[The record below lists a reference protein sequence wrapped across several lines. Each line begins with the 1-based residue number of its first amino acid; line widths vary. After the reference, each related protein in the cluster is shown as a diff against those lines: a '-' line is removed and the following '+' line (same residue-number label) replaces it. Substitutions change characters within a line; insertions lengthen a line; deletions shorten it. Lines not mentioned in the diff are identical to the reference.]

1 MKRIAVFVLAVLVTM
16 ALGSESLRA
25 EQKKTSKKPMT
36 RDQLINLA
44 LSGAPPHIA
53 KDATVMIPGDDGK
66 LMEVKKG
73 TNGFTCV
80 PDDPGTPIDDPICN
94 DEAAFQWVTSLMNND
109 PKPANTVPGIS
120 YMAKGA
126 AHWEKDGKI
135 LMKEEPGAKMVKEP
149 PHWMVFWPFDSK
161 ASGIPSHPNPGG
173 AWVMFDGTPYAHLMI
188 YQDPKKLK

>member
-1 MKRIAVFVLAVLVTM
+1 MERASIFFLSVLLAT
-16 ALGSESLRA
+16 ALGIGTLGA
-25 EQKKTSKKPMT
+25 EEKKMSKKPMT

-53 KDATVMIPGDDGK
+53 KEATVMIPGDDGK

-73 TNGFTCV
+73 INGFTCV
-80 PDDPGTPIDDPICN
+80 PDDPGTPIEDPICS
-94 DEAAFQWVTSLMNND
+94 DEAAFQWVNSLMNND

-120 YMAKGA
+120 YMAKGG

-135 LMKEEPGAKMVKEP
+135 LMKEELGAKMVKEP

-161 ASGIPSHPNPGG
+161 ASGIPSLPNPGG
-173 AWVMFDGTPYAHLMI
+173 VWVMFDGTPYAHLMI
-188 YQDPKKLK
+188 YQDPNKLK

>member
-1 MKRIAVFVLAVLVTM
+1 MERASIFVLAVLLAT
-16 ALGSESLRA
+16 ALGIGTLGA
-25 EQKKTSKKPMT
+25 EEKKMSKKPMT

-44 LSGAPPHIA
+44 LSGAPLHIA
-53 KDATVMIPGDDGK
+53 KEATVMIPGDDGK

-80 PDDPGTPIDDPICN
+80 PDDPGTPIDDPICS
-94 DEAAFQWVTSLMNND
+94 DEAAFQWVNSLMNND

-120 YMAKGA
+120 YMAKGG

-135 LMKEEPGAKMVKEP
+135 LMKEEPGAKMVNEP

-161 ASGIPSHPNPGG
+161 ASGIPSLPNPGG

-188 YQDPKKLK
+188 YQDPNKLK